1 MHTAVVRGVV
11 LLLLAMAAVGCSS
24 HSGQVPPV
32 APQESQPLSQARLL
46 ALYSEWRGVPYRLGG
61 MNKRGIDCSAFS
73 LLVYRDLAGLNLPR
87 TVEDQL
93 ALGRRVSED
102 EIQSGDLVFFKTGWT
117 VWHVGVSLGDRR
129 FVHASTSQGV
139 IISTLDNG
147 YWQQKFRQI
156 RRYD

>member
-1 MHTAVVRGVV
+1 M
-11 LLLLAMAAVGCSS
+11 LLAMVVIGCSS
-24 HSGQVPPV
+24 RPEQETPV
-32 APQESQPLSQARLL
+32 AAQVSQPLSQARLL
-46 ALYSEWRGVPYRLGG
+46 AFYSEWQGVPYRLGG
-61 MNKRGIDCSAFS
+61 MNKRGVDCSAFS
-73 LLVYRDLAGLNLPR
+73 FLVYRDLAGLSLPR

-117 VWHVGVSLGDRR
+117 LWHVGVSLGDRR